1 MAITHEIIQSY
12 ENYGRC
18 VKISNGIIEAYV
30 TIDVGPRIIRFAH
43 CNGDNIFYNDIE
55 RKSNRSGE
63 KYDEYY
69 YESADASNAVQ
80 FQFAVEEELVRLPDQ
95 IHQSGFSGSVAAD
108 QGAVD
113 IVL

>member
-1 MAITHEIIQSY
+1 MAITHEIIESY

-18 VKISNGIIEAYV
+18 VKISNRIIEAYV

-69 YESADASNAVQ
+69 YESATWYIYGGH
-80 FQFAVEEELVRLPDQ
+80 RLWLRYTWFCDPADHYQ
-95 IHQSGFSGSVAAD
+95 HGFLPGGLA
-108 QGAVD
+108 
-113 IVL
+113 L